1 VDVDRRWVVKPLIDR
16 GATFSDCRTY
26 RYNLWRLWD
35 DDGPKL
41 NVIGLNPS
49 TADENVDD
57 PTIRRCIG
65 FAMDWG
71 YGGLV
76 MTNLFA
82 FRSTD
87 PKGLTAVADPVGPE
101 NDRFLG
107 YWAESGTP
115 LAAWGA
121 HPMAQG
127 RSLDVVRMLHHLE
140 LECLGFTKGG
150 APRHPLYVPK
160 TAPRVRFRM
169 KP

>member
-1 VDVDRRWVVKPLIDR
+1 VKSLIDR

-35 DDGPKL
+35 EDGPKL

-87 PKGLTAVADPVGPE
+87 PKGLTAVDDPVGPK
-101 NDRFLG
+101 NDEFLEF
-107 YWAESGTP
+107 WACAGTP

-127 RSLDVVRMLHHLE
+127 RSLDVIRMLHYLE
-140 LECLGFTKGG
+140 VECLGFTKGG

-160 TAPRVRFRM
+160 TTPRVRF
-169 KP
+169 KVTA